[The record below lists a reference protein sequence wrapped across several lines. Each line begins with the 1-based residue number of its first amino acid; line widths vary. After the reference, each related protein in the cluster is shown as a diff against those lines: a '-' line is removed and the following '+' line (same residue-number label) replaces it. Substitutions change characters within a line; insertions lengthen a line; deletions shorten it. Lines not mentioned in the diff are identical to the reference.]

1 MTDEK
6 RSHERRPCSFSMR
19 IYSSLKSGAYSVDV
33 TDISE
38 AGAFIKTSHLPQNGE
53 TISFELIDQSF
64 KPVYMGSAVVRRLK
78 NKVSKPEA
86 GFGIQFDRELEPTL
100 LGNIAN

>member
-33 TDISE
+33 SDISE
-38 AGAFIKTSHLPQNGE
+38 GGAFIKSTHLPENGE
-53 TISFELIDQSF
+53 TISFELIDDSF
-64 KPVYMGSAVVRRLK
+64 RSVYMGSAKVSRLK
-78 NKVSKPEA
+78 QKVSKPET
-86 GFGIQFDRELEPTL
+86 GFGIQFEKELDHSL
-100 LGNIAN
+100 LNSIAD